1 MDYQVRCGPS
11 TGAFDQAVAGTELES
26 WHARTVE
33 AVADVLM
40 EGAAAHIT
48 ARLATFG

>member
-1 MDYQVRCGPS
+1 MRCGPS